1 MRTGV
6 GLGLTNIFELRAVRA
21 VNFRGRASLRSLEL
35 GSVDG
40 IRSVSNDIRA
50 ALAFALRSAVAKA
63 GTCRSHWAID
73 ASVNIWGAIC
83 AKFGSFE

>member
-1 MRTGV
+1 MTNVFEGWGV
-6 GLGLTNIFELRAVRA
+6 GAM
-21 VNFRGRASLRSLEL
+21 NFRGWSSLRSLEL